1 MMHQRLKESTEDKD
15 VLNAAKSY
23 IRGVKADWT
32 LRQAGGRNRKADK
45 P

>member
-15 VLNAAKSY
+15 VLKAAKSY
-23 IRGVKADWT
+23 ISGVKADWT
-32 LRQAGGRNRKADK
+32 VRQAGGKNRKVDK